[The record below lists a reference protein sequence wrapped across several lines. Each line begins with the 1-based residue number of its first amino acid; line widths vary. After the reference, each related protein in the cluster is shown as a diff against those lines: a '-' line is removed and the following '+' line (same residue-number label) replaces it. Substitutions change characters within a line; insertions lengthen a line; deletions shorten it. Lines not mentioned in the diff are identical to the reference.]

1 MTKKELENIIIRL
14 TEEETDIILD
24 LIESLQ

>member
-1 MTKKELENIIIRL
+1 MTAKELERIIIRL